1 MNTKDELRLVEYWLD
16 NPNNIPDIPNDL
28 KEKITEEDAI
38 QAFVRIETP
47 TNDNGLNILHM
58 SNVFDYAEK
67 LRQKLRDELEIK
79 KLKNK
84 NRVIF
89 DSHIFDCILDGNLSI
104 HKIKDSQT
112 KGFEYY
118 TTPIQVEELS
128 NCPDADKRTKLS
140 LIKTSIAPILIP
152 TDSFVFGTSRLGHAR
167 LGNAE
172 VFNQIT
178 ETSENKEK
186 FTNDALIGETAIKG
200 GFTLVTNDVKI
211 RNKVNAEGGKAIS
224 LEEFNSILKLLD

>member
-1 MNTKDELRLVEYWLD
+1 MRTEDELKLIEFWLN
-16 NPNNIPDIPNDL
+16 NPGSIMKIPDDL
-28 KEKITEEDAI
+28 KEKITEDDAV
-38 QAFVRIETP
+38 QAFVRIETT
-47 TNDNGLNILHM
+47 TNSNGLNMLEM
-58 SNVFDYAEK
+58 SSVFNYAEK
-67 LRQKLRDELEIK
+67 LRQKLKDELEIK

-89 DSHIFDCILDGNLSI
+89 DSHIFDCILDGSLSI
-104 HKIKDSQT
+104 HKIRDSQT

-167 LGNAE
+167 LGNAG

>member
-84 NRVIF
+84 NKVIF
-89 DSHIFDCILDGNLSI
+89 DSHIFDCILDGSLSI
-104 HKIKDSQT
+104 HKIRDSQT

-118 TTPIQVEELS
+118 TTPIQIEELS

-140 LIKTSIAPILIP
+140 
-152 TDSFVFGTSRLGHAR
+152 
-167 LGNAE
+167 
-172 VFNQIT
+172 
-178 ETSENKEK
+178 
-186 FTNDALIGETAIKG
+186 
-200 GFTLVTNDVKI
+200 
-211 RNKVNAEGGKAIS
+211 
-224 LEEFNSILKLLD
+224 